1 MNIDARAVSTWAV
14 LACITFAVS
23 ACDEPQAQPVAVAP
37 PQVGVVTLQPS
48 PRPYIRELPGRIA
61 PTRVAE
67 VRARVAGIVL
77 ERTFQQGADVKAG
90 DVLYRIDPVK
100 FEVELAAAEAAL
112 AKAQAVHDQ
121 AEQQAKRMEKLI
133 SGQATSQ
140 AQYEIAVAT
149 FRQAQA
155 DVAARKAD
163 VARVKLD
170 LDYSSVR
177 SPINGRIGRA
187 LVTEG
192 ALVGQGEATHLA
204 TVQQLDPV
212 YADFTQSAG
221 ELQQLRRDL
230 ESGALEQVEPDA
242 AKVRLVLDDGTL
254 YPLPGKLLFSDASV
268 DPGTGQV
275 TLRGEFPNPK
285 GELLPGMYVRVQIQQ
300 GTDGDALAVPQQAV
314 QRNDSGGS
322 EVYVVRPDNRAVIK
336 PMRAGRVVD
345 EQWLVLDELDP
356 GDRVVVEGFQKF
368 EPGDIIDPVPWQPQS
383 ADGSSPSAG
392 NPGIGRVTHSLYE
405 RTSNGAHGQLL
416 H

>member
-1 MNIDARAVSTWAV
+1 MRIQTRAIPAWAV
-14 LACITFAVS
+14 LACVMTGVS
-23 ACDEPQAQPVAVAP
+23 ACDEPRADQAAAP
-37 PQVGVVTLQPS
+37 RPQVSVVTLQPS
-48 PRPYIRELPGRIA
+48 SRPYIRELPGRIA

-77 ERTFQQGADVKAG
+77 ERSFQQGADVKAG
-90 DVLYRIDPVK
+90 DVLYRIDPVR
-100 FEVELAAAEAAL
+100 FQVELDAAEAAL

-121 AEQQAKRMEKLI
+121 AEQQAKRVEKLI
-133 SGQATSQ
+133 SGQAASQ

-170 LDYSSVR
+170 LDYTSVR

-204 TVQQLDPV
+204 TVHQLDPV

-221 ELQQLRRDL
+221 DLQQLRRDL

-254 YPLPGKLLFSDASV
+254 YPLAGKLLFSDASV

-314 QRNDSGGS
+314 QRNDTGGS

-345 EQWLVLDELDP
+345 EQWLVLDGLDP

-368 EPGDIIDPVPWQPQS
+368 EPGDVVDPVPWQPTQAA
-383 ADGSSPSAG
+383 ADAAELARDR
-392 NPGIGRVTHSLYE
+392 NAR
-405 RTSNGAHGQLL
+405 
-416 H
+416 

>member
-1 MNIDARAVSTWAV
+1 MRIQTRAIPAWAV
-14 LACITFAVS
+14 LACVMIGVS
-23 ACDEPQAQPVAVAP
+23 ACDEPRADQAAAP
-37 PQVGVVTLQPS
+37 RPQVSVVTLQPS
-48 PRPYIRELPGRIA
+48 SRPYIRELPGRIA

-77 ERTFQQGADVKAG
+77 ERSFQQGADVKAG
-90 DVLYRIDPVK
+90 DVLYRIDPVR
-100 FEVELAAAEAAL
+100 FQVELDAAEAAL

-121 AEQQAKRMEKLI
+121 AEQQAKRVEKLI
-133 SGQATSQ
+133 SGQAASQ

-155 DVAARKAD
+155 DVSARKAD

-170 LDYSSVR
+170 LDYTSVR

-204 TVQQLDPV
+204 TVHQLDPV

-221 ELQQLRRDL
+221 DLQQLRRDL

-254 YPLPGKLLFSDASV
+254 YPLAGKLLFSDASV

-314 QRNDSGGS
+314 QRNDTGGS

-345 EQWLVLDELDP
+345 EQWLVLDGLDP
-356 GDRVVVEGFQKF
+356 GDRVVVDGFQKF
-368 EPGDIIDPVPWQPQS
+368 EPGDVVDPVPWQPTQAA
-383 ADGSSPSAG
+383 ADAAELARDR
-392 NPGIGRVTHSLYE
+392 NAR
-405 RTSNGAHGQLL
+405 
-416 H
+416 

>member
-1 MNIDARAVSTWAV
+1 MRIQTRAIPAWAV
-14 LACITFAVS
+14 LACVMTGVS
-23 ACDEPQAQPVAVAP
+23 ACDEPRADQAAAP
-37 PQVGVVTLQPS
+37 RPQVSVVTLQPS
-48 PRPYIRELPGRIA
+48 SRPYIRELPGRIA

-77 ERTFQQGADVKAG
+77 ERSFQQGADVKAG
-90 DVLYRIDPVK
+90 DVLYRIDPVR
-100 FEVELAAAEAAL
+100 FQVELDAAEAAL

-121 AEQQAKRMEKLI
+121 AEQQAKRVEKLI
-133 SGQATSQ
+133 SGQAASQ

-170 LDYSSVR
+170 LDYTSVR

-204 TVQQLDPV
+204 TVHQLDPV

-221 ELQQLRRDL
+221 DLQQLRRDL

-254 YPLPGKLLFSDASV
+254 YPLAGKLLFSDASV

-314 QRNDSGGS
+314 QRNDTGGS

-345 EQWLVLDELDP
+345 EQWLVLDGLDP
-356 GDRVVVEGFQKF
+356 GDRVVVDGFQKF
-368 EPGDIIDPVPWQPQS
+368 EPGDVVDPVPWQPTQAA
-383 ADGSSPSAG
+383 ADAAELARDR
-392 NPGIGRVTHSLYE
+392 NAR
-405 RTSNGAHGQLL
+405 
-416 H
+416 

>member
-1 MNIDARAVSTWAV
+1 MRIQTRAIPAWAV
-14 LACITFAVS
+14 LACVMTGVS
-23 ACDEPQAQPVAVAP
+23 ACDEPHADPAAAP
-37 PQVGVVTLQPS
+37 RPQVSVVTLQPS
-48 PRPYIRELPGRIA
+48 SRPYIRELPGRIA

-77 ERTFQQGADVKAG
+77 ERSFQQGADVKAG
-90 DVLYRIDPVK
+90 EVLYRIDPVR
-100 FEVELAAAEAAL
+100 FQVELDAAEAAL

-121 AEQQAKRMEKLI
+121 AEQQAKRVEKLI
-133 SGQATSQ
+133 SGQAASQ

-170 LDYSSVR
+170 LDYTSVR

-204 TVQQLDPV
+204 TVHQLDPV

-221 ELQQLRRDL
+221 DLQQLRRDL

-254 YPLPGKLLFSDASV
+254 YPLAGKLLFSDASV

-314 QRNDSGGS
+314 QRNDTGGS

-345 EQWLVLDELDP
+345 EQWLVLDGLEP

-368 EPGDIIDPVPWQPQS
+368 EPGDVVDPVPWQPTQAA
-383 ADGSSPSAG
+383 ADAAELARDR
-392 NPGIGRVTHSLYE
+392 NAR
-405 RTSNGAHGQLL
+405 
-416 H
+416 

>member
-1 MNIDARAVSTWAV
+1 MTLRTGAIGAWIALIGVM
-14 LACITFAVS
+14 FAVS
-23 ACDEPQAQPVAVAP
+23 ACDEPQAGHATPSAYE
-37 PQVGVVTLQPS
+37 VGVITVQPS

-77 ERTFQQGADVKAG
+77 ERTFPQGADVKAG
-90 DVLYRIDPVK
+90 DVLYRIDPVRFK
-100 FEVELAAAEAAL
+100 VELDAAEAAL

-121 AEQQAKRMEKLI
+121 AQQQAKRVEKLI
-133 SGQATSQ
+133 SGQVASQ
-140 AQYEIAVAT
+140 AQYESAVAA
-149 FRQAQA
+149 FRQSQA
-155 DVAARKAD
+155 DVAARQAD
-163 VARVKLD
+163 IARAKLD
-170 LDYSSVR
+170 LDYTIVR
-177 SPINGRIGRA
+177 SPINGRIGGA

-192 ALVGQGEATHLA
+192 ALVGQGEATHMA
-204 TVQQLDPV
+204 TVQQLNPV

-242 AKVRLVLDDGTL
+242 AKVRLMLDDGTF
-254 YPLPGKLLFSDASV
+254 YPLSGKLLFSDASV

-322 EVYVVRPDNRAVIK
+322 EVYIVRPDNRAVIK

-345 EQWLVLDELDP
+345 EQWLVLDGLDP

-368 EPGDIIDPVPWQPQS
+368 EPGDIVNPVPWQPQS
-383 ADGSSPSAG
+383 ANGTSA
-392 NPGIGRVTHSLYE
+392 PVTKESDASHVRS
-405 RTSNGAHGQLL
+405 TNAP
-416 H
+416 

>member
-1 MNIDARAVSTWAV
+1 MRIQTRAIPAWAV
-14 LACITFAVS
+14 LACVMTGVS
-23 ACDEPQAQPVAVAP
+23 ACDEPHADQAAAP
-37 PQVGVVTLQPS
+37 RPQVSVVTLQPS
-48 PRPYIRELPGRIA
+48 SRPYIRELPGRIA

-77 ERTFQQGADVKAG
+77 ERSFQQGADVKAG
-90 DVLYRIDPVK
+90 DVLYRIDPVR
-100 FEVELAAAEAAL
+100 FQVELDAAEAAL

-121 AEQQAKRMEKLI
+121 AEQQAKRVEKLI
-133 SGQATSQ
+133 SGQAASQ

-163 VARVKLD
+163 VARVRLD
-170 LDYSSVR
+170 LDYTSVR

-204 TVQQLDPV
+204 TVHQLDPV

-221 ELQQLRRDL
+221 DLQQLRRDL

-254 YPLPGKLLFSDASV
+254 YPLAGKLLFSDASV

-275 TLRGEFPNPK
+275 TLRGEFPNPR

-314 QRNDSGGS
+314 QRNDTGGS

-345 EQWLVLDELDP
+345 EQWLVLDGLDP

-368 EPGDIIDPVPWQPQS
+368 EPGDVVDPVPWQPTQAA
-383 ADGSSPSAG
+383 ADAAELARDR
-392 NPGIGRVTHSLYE
+392 NAR
-405 RTSNGAHGQLL
+405 
-416 H
+416 

>member
-1 MNIDARAVSTWAV
+1 MRIQTRAIPAWAV
-14 LACITFAVS
+14 LACVMTGVS
-23 ACDEPQAQPVAVAP
+23 ACDEPQAAQTAAP
-37 PQVGVVTLQPS
+37 RPKVSVVTLQPS
-48 PRPYIRELPGRIA
+48 SRPYIRELPGRIA

-77 ERTFQQGADVKAG
+77 ERSFQQGADVKAG
-90 DVLYRIDPVK
+90 DVLYRIDPVR
-100 FEVELAAAEAAL
+100 FQVELDAAEAAL

-121 AEQQAKRMEKLI
+121 AEQQAKRVEKLI
-133 SGQATSQ
+133 SGQAASQ

-170 LDYSSVR
+170 LDYTSVR

-204 TVQQLDPV
+204 TVHQLDPV

-221 ELQQLRRDL
+221 DLQQLRRDL

-254 YPLPGKLLFSDASV
+254 YPLAGKLLFSDASV

-314 QRNDSGGS
+314 QRNDTGGS

-345 EQWLVLDELDP
+345 EQWLVLDGLDP

-368 EPGDIIDPVPWQPQS
+368 EPGDVVDPVPWQPTQAA
-383 ADGSSPSAG
+383 ADAAELARDR
-392 NPGIGRVTHSLYE
+392 NAR
-405 RTSNGAHGQLL
+405 
-416 H
+416 

>member
-1 MNIDARAVSTWAV
+1 MRIQTRAIPAWAV
-14 LACITFAVS
+14 LACVMTGVS
-23 ACDEPQAQPVAVAP
+23 GCDEPRADQAAAP
-37 PQVGVVTLQPS
+37 RPQVSVVTLQPS
-48 PRPYIRELPGRIA
+48 SRPYIRELPGRIA

-77 ERTFQQGADVKAG
+77 ERSFQQGADVKAG
-90 DVLYRIDPVK
+90 DVLYRIDPVR
-100 FEVELAAAEAAL
+100 FQVELDAAEAAL

-121 AEQQAKRMEKLI
+121 AEQQAKRVEKLI
-133 SGQATSQ
+133 SGQAASQ

-163 VARVKLD
+163 VARVRLD
-170 LDYSSVR
+170 LDYTSVR

-204 TVQQLDPV
+204 TVHQLDPV

-221 ELQQLRRDL
+221 DLQQLRRDL

-254 YPLPGKLLFSDASV
+254 YPLAGKLLFSDASV

-314 QRNDSGGS
+314 QRNDTGGS

-345 EQWLVLDELDP
+345 EQWLVLDGLDP

-368 EPGDIIDPVPWQPQS
+368 EPGDIVDPVPWQPTQAA
-383 ADGSSPSAG
+383 ADAAELARDR
-392 NPGIGRVTHSLYE
+392 NVR
-405 RTSNGAHGQLL
+405 
-416 H
+416 

>member
-1 MNIDARAVSTWAV
+1 MRIQTRAIPAWAV
-14 LACITFAVS
+14 LACVMTGVS
-23 ACDEPQAQPVAVAP
+23 ACDEPQADQAAP
-37 PQVGVVTLQPS
+37 RPQVSVVTLQPS
-48 PRPYIRELPGRIA
+48 SRPYIRELPGRIA

-77 ERTFQQGADVKAG
+77 ERSFQQGADVKAG
-90 DVLYRIDPVK
+90 DVLYRIDPVR
-100 FEVELAAAEAAL
+100 FQVELDAAEAAL

-121 AEQQAKRMEKLI
+121 AEQQAKRVEKLI
-133 SGQATSQ
+133 SGQAASQ

-170 LDYSSVR
+170 LDYTSVR

-204 TVQQLDPV
+204 TVHQLDPV

-221 ELQQLRRDL
+221 DLQQLRRDL

-254 YPLPGKLLFSDASV
+254 YPLAGKLLFSDASV

-314 QRNDSGGS
+314 QRNDTGGS

-345 EQWLVLDELDP
+345 EQWLVLDGLDP

-368 EPGDIIDPVPWQPQS
+368 EPGDVVDPVPWQPTQAA
-383 ADGSSPSAG
+383 ADAAELARDR
-392 NPGIGRVTHSLYE
+392 NAR
-405 RTSNGAHGQLL
+405 
-416 H
+416 

>member
-1 MNIDARAVSTWAV
+1 MRIQTRAIPAWAV
-14 LACITFAVS
+14 LACVMTGVS
-23 ACDEPQAQPVAVAP
+23 ACDEPQAAQTAAP
-37 PQVGVVTLQPS
+37 RPQVSVVTLQPS
-48 PRPYIRELPGRIA
+48 SRPYIRELPGRIA

-77 ERTFQQGADVKAG
+77 ERSFQQGADVKAG
-90 DVLYRIDPVK
+90 DVLYRIDPVR
-100 FEVELAAAEAAL
+100 FQVELDAAKAAL

-121 AEQQAKRMEKLI
+121 AEQQAKRVEKLI
-133 SGQATSQ
+133 SGQAASQ

-170 LDYSSVR
+170 LDYTSVR

-204 TVQQLDPV
+204 TVHQLDPV

-221 ELQQLRRDL
+221 DLQQLRRDL

-254 YPLPGKLLFSDASV
+254 YPLAGKLLFSDASV

-314 QRNDSGGS
+314 QRNDTGGS

-345 EQWLVLDELDP
+345 EQWLVLDGLDP

-368 EPGDIIDPVPWQPQS
+368 EPGDVVDPVPWQPTQAA
-383 ADGSSPSAG
+383 ADAAELARDR
-392 NPGIGRVTHSLYE
+392 NAR
-405 RTSNGAHGQLL
+405 
-416 H
+416 

>member
-1 MNIDARAVSTWAV
+1 MRIQTRAIPAWAV
-14 LACITFAVS
+14 LACVMTGVS
-23 ACDEPQAQPVAVAP
+23 ACDEPRADQAAAP
-37 PQVGVVTLQPS
+37 RPQVSVVTLQPS
-48 PRPYIRELPGRIA
+48 SRPYIRELPGRIA

-77 ERTFQQGADVKAG
+77 ERSFQQGADVRAG
-90 DVLYRIDPVK
+90 DVLYRIDPVR
-100 FEVELAAAEAAL
+100 FQVELDAAEAAL

-121 AEQQAKRMEKLI
+121 AEQQAKRVEKLI
-133 SGQATSQ
+133 SGQAASQ

-170 LDYSSVR
+170 LDYTSVR

-204 TVQQLDPV
+204 TVHQLDPV

-221 ELQQLRRDL
+221 DLQQLRRDL

-254 YPLPGKLLFSDASV
+254 YPLAGKLLFSDASV

-314 QRNDSGGS
+314 QRNDTGGS

-345 EQWLVLDELDP
+345 EQWLVLDGLDP

-368 EPGDIIDPVPWQPQS
+368 EPGDVVDPVPWQPTQAA
-383 ADGSSPSAG
+383 ADAAELARDR
-392 NPGIGRVTHSLYE
+392 NAR
-405 RTSNGAHGQLL
+405 
-416 H
+416 

>member
-1 MNIDARAVSTWAV
+1 M
-14 LACITFAVS
+14 
-23 ACDEPQAQPVAVAP
+23 
-37 PQVGVVTLQPS
+37 
-48 PRPYIRELPGRIA
+48 PRPRPRSRRRRRCT
-61 PTRVAE
+61 TRP
-67 VRARVAGIVL
+67 R
-77 ERTFQQGADVKAG
+77 
-90 DVLYRIDPVK
+90 
-100 FEVELAAAEAAL
+100 
-112 AKAQAVHDQ
+112 
-121 AEQQAKRMEKLI
+121 QQAKRVEKLI
-133 SGQATSQ
+133 SGQAASQ

-170 LDYSSVR
+170 LDYTSVR

-314 QRNDSGGS
+314 QRNDTGGS

-336 PMRAGRVVD
+336 PMRARPRGRRAVARARRAR
-345 EQWLVLDELDP
+345 QP

-368 EPGDIIDPVPWQPQS
+368 EPGDIVDPVPWQPRS
-383 ADGSSPSAG
+383 ADGRAAAG
-392 NPGIGRVTHSLYE
+392 RGIRRAT
-405 RTSNGAHGQLL
+405 RTTAR
-416 H
+416 

>member
-1 MNIDARAVSTWAV
+1 MRIQTRAIPAWAV
-14 LACITFAVS
+14 LACVMTGVS
-23 ACDEPQAQPVAVAP
+23 ACDEPRADQAAAP
-37 PQVGVVTLQPS
+37 RPQVSVVTLQPS
-48 PRPYIRELPGRIA
+48 SRPYIRELPGRIA

-77 ERTFQQGADVKAG
+77 ERSFQQGVDVKAG
-90 DVLYRIDPVK
+90 DVLYRIDPVR
-100 FEVELAAAEAAL
+100 FQVELDAAEAAL

-121 AEQQAKRMEKLI
+121 AEQQAKRVEKLI
-133 SGQATSQ
+133 SGQAASQ

-170 LDYSSVR
+170 LDYTSVR

-204 TVQQLDPV
+204 TVHQLDPV

-221 ELQQLRRDL
+221 DLQQLRRDL

-254 YPLPGKLLFSDASV
+254 YPLAGKLLFSDASV

-314 QRNDSGGS
+314 QRNDTGGS

-345 EQWLVLDELDP
+345 EQWLVLDGLDP

-368 EPGDIIDPVPWQPQS
+368 EPGDVVDPVPWQPTQAA
-383 ADGSSPSAG
+383 ADAAELARDR
-392 NPGIGRVTHSLYE
+392 NAR
-405 RTSNGAHGQLL
+405 
-416 H
+416 

>member
-1 MNIDARAVSTWAV
+1 MRIQTRAIPAWAV
-14 LACITFAVS
+14 LACVMTGVS
-23 ACDEPQAQPVAVAP
+23 ACDEPQAAQTAAP
-37 PQVGVVTLQPS
+37 RPQVSVVTLQPS
-48 PRPYIRELPGRIA
+48 SRPYIRELPGRIA

-77 ERTFQQGADVKAG
+77 ERSFQQGADVKAG
-90 DVLYRIDPVK
+90 DVLYRIDPVR
-100 FEVELAAAEAAL
+100 FQVELDAAEAAL

-121 AEQQAKRMEKLI
+121 AEQQSKRVEKLI
-133 SGQATSQ
+133 SGQAASQ

-170 LDYSSVR
+170 LDYTSVR

-204 TVQQLDPV
+204 TVHQLDPV

-221 ELQQLRRDL
+221 DLQQLRRDL
-230 ESGALEQVEPDA
+230 ESGALEQVELDA

-254 YPLPGKLLFSDASV
+254 YPLAGKLLFSDASV

-314 QRNDSGGS
+314 QRNDTGGS

-345 EQWLVLDELDP
+345 EQWLVLDGLDP

-368 EPGDIIDPVPWQPQS
+368 EPGDVVDPVPWQPTQAA
-383 ADGSSPSAG
+383 ADAAELARDR
-392 NPGIGRVTHSLYE
+392 NAR
-405 RTSNGAHGQLL
+405 
-416 H
+416 

>member
-1 MNIDARAVSTWAV
+1 MNIDVRAIPTWAG
-14 LACITFAVS
+14 LASIIFVAS
-23 ACDEPQAQPVAVAP
+23 ACDAPQAEQAATAP
-37 PQVGVVTLQPS
+37 PQVGIVTLQPS
-48 PRPYIRELPGRIA
+48 SRPYMRELPGRIA

-90 DVLYRIDPVK
+90 DVLYRIDPVR

-121 AEQQAKRMEKLI
+121 AEQQAKRVEKLI

-163 VARVKLD
+163 VARVRLD
-170 LDYSSVR
+170 LDYTGVR

-254 YPLPGKLLFSDASV
+254 YPLAGKLLFSDASV

-314 QRNDSGGS
+314 QRNDTGGS

-345 EQWLVLDELDP
+345 EQWLVLDGLDP

-368 EPGDIIDPVPWQPQS
+368 EPGDVVDPVPWQPTQ
-383 ADGSSPSAG
+383 AAVDAAELPRDRNA
-392 NPGIGRVTHSLYE
+392 R
-405 RTSNGAHGQLL
+405 
-416 H
+416 

>member
-1 MNIDARAVSTWAV
+1 MRIQTRAIPAWAV
-14 LACITFAVS
+14 LACVMTGVS
-23 ACDEPQAQPVAVAP
+23 ACDEPQADQAAAP
-37 PQVGVVTLQPS
+37 RPKVSVVTLQPS
-48 PRPYIRELPGRIA
+48 SRPYIRELPGRIA

-77 ERTFQQGADVKAG
+77 ERSFQQGADVKAG
-90 DVLYRIDPVK
+90 DVLYRIDPVR
-100 FEVELAAAEAAL
+100 FQVELDAAEAAL

-121 AEQQAKRMEKLI
+121 AEQQAKRVEKLI
-133 SGQATSQ
+133 SGQAASQ

-170 LDYSSVR
+170 LDYTSVR

-204 TVQQLDPV
+204 TVHQLDPV

-221 ELQQLRRDL
+221 DLQQLRRDL

-254 YPLPGKLLFSDASV
+254 YPLAGKLLFSDASV

-314 QRNDSGGS
+314 QRNDTGGS

-345 EQWLVLDELDP
+345 EQWLVLDGLDP

-368 EPGDIIDPVPWQPQS
+368 EPGDVVDPVPWQPTQAA
-383 ADGSSPSAG
+383 ADAAELARDR
-392 NPGIGRVTHSLYE
+392 NVR
-405 RTSNGAHGQLL
+405 
-416 H
+416 

>member
-1 MNIDARAVSTWAV
+1 MRIQTRAIPAWAV
-14 LACITFAVS
+14 LACVMTGVS
-23 ACDEPQAQPVAVAP
+23 GCDEPRADQAAAP
-37 PQVGVVTLQPS
+37 RPQVSVVTLQPS
-48 PRPYIRELPGRIA
+48 SRPYIRELPGRIA

-77 ERTFQQGADVKAG
+77 ERSFQQGADVKAG
-90 DVLYRIDPVK
+90 DVLYRIDPVR
-100 FEVELAAAEAAL
+100 FQVELDAAEAAL

-121 AEQQAKRMEKLI
+121 AEQQAKRVEKLI
-133 SGQATSQ
+133 SGQAASQ

-170 LDYSSVR
+170 LDYTSVR

-204 TVQQLDPV
+204 TVHQLDPV

-221 ELQQLRRDL
+221 DLQQLRRDL

-254 YPLPGKLLFSDASV
+254 YPLAGKLLFSDASV

-314 QRNDSGGS
+314 QRNDTGGS

-345 EQWLVLDELDP
+345 EQWLVLDGLDP

-368 EPGDIIDPVPWQPQS
+368 EPGDVVDPVPWQPTQAA
-383 ADGSSPSAG
+383 ADAAELARDR
-392 NPGIGRVTHSLYE
+392 NAR
-405 RTSNGAHGQLL
+405 
-416 H
+416 

>member
-1 MNIDARAVSTWAV
+1 MRIQTRAIPAWAV
-14 LACITFAVS
+14 LACVMTGVS
-23 ACDEPQAQPVAVAP
+23 ACDEPHADQAAAP
-37 PQVGVVTLQPS
+37 RPQVSVVTLQPS
-48 PRPYIRELPGRIA
+48 SRPYIRELPGRIA

-77 ERTFQQGADVKAG
+77 ERSFQQGADVKAG
-90 DVLYRIDPVK
+90 EVLYRIDPVR
-100 FEVELAAAEAAL
+100 FQVELDAAEAAL

-121 AEQQAKRMEKLI
+121 AEQQAKRVEKLI
-133 SGQATSQ
+133 SGQAASQ

-170 LDYSSVR
+170 LDYTSVR

-204 TVQQLDPV
+204 TVHQLDPV

-221 ELQQLRRDL
+221 DLQQLRRDL

-254 YPLPGKLLFSDASV
+254 YPLAGKLLFSDASV

-314 QRNDSGGS
+314 QRNDTGGS
-322 EVYVVRPDNRAVIK
+322 EVYVVRPDNRTVIK

-345 EQWLVLDELDP
+345 EQWLVLDGLDP

-368 EPGDIIDPVPWQPQS
+368 EPGDVVDPVPWQPTQAA
-383 ADGSSPSAG
+383 ADAAELARDR
-392 NPGIGRVTHSLYE
+392 NAR
-405 RTSNGAHGQLL
+405 
-416 H
+416 

>member
-1 MNIDARAVSTWAV
+1 MRIQTRAIPAWAV
-14 LACITFAVS
+14 LACVMTGVS
-23 ACDEPQAQPVAVAP
+23 ACDEPRADQTAAP
-37 PQVGVVTLQPS
+37 RPQVSVVTLQPS
-48 PRPYIRELPGRIA
+48 SRPYIRELPGRIA

-77 ERTFQQGADVKAG
+77 ERSFQQGADVRAG
-90 DVLYRIDPVK
+90 DVLYRIDPVR
-100 FEVELAAAEAAL
+100 FQVELDAAEAAL

-121 AEQQAKRMEKLI
+121 AEQQAKRVEKLI
-133 SGQATSQ
+133 SGQAASQ

-170 LDYSSVR
+170 LDYTSVR

-204 TVQQLDPV
+204 TVHQLDPV
-212 YADFTQSAG
+212 YADFTQLAG
-221 ELQQLRRDL
+221 DLQQLRRDL

-254 YPLPGKLLFSDASV
+254 YPLAGKLLFSDASV

-314 QRNDSGGS
+314 QRNDTGGS

-345 EQWLVLDELDP
+345 EQWLVLDGLDP

-368 EPGDIIDPVPWQPQS
+368 EPGDVVDPVPWQPTQAA
-383 ADGSSPSAG
+383 ADAAELARDR
-392 NPGIGRVTHSLYE
+392 NAR
-405 RTSNGAHGQLL
+405 
-416 H
+416 

>member
-1 MNIDARAVSTWAV
+1 MNIDVRAIPTWAG
-14 LACITFAVS
+14 LASIIFVAS
-23 ACDEPQAQPVAVAP
+23 ACDAPQAEQAATAP
-37 PQVGVVTLQPS
+37 PQVGIVTLQPS
-48 PRPYIRELPGRIA
+48 SRPYMRELPGRIA

-90 DVLYRIDPVK
+90 DVLYRIDPVR

-121 AEQQAKRMEKLI
+121 AEQQAKRVEKLI

-163 VARVKLD
+163 VARVRLD
-170 LDYSSVR
+170 LDYTGVR

-192 ALVGQGEATHLA
+192 AHLA

-254 YPLPGKLLFSDASV
+254 YPLAGKLLFSDASV

-314 QRNDSGGS
+314 QRNDTGGS

-345 EQWLVLDELDP
+345 EQWLVLDGLDP

-368 EPGDIIDPVPWQPQS
+368 EPGDVVDPVLWQPTQ
-383 ADGSSPSAG
+383 AAVDAAELPRDRNA
-392 NPGIGRVTHSLYE
+392 R
-405 RTSNGAHGQLL
+405 
-416 H
+416 